1 MVQSNTEL
9 TSQCQI
15 LADEISY
22 LKLREKKVMYLIY
35 VLQNR
40 GYPVNQV
47 FEQEVKHIPTLRFQ
61 EFLDKNPDITDNM
74 PSPGTI
80 NDSKNYY
87 SFRTDDSF
95 DLLCTGP
102 NITKKRPANVPPL
115 NLYGLPEYESSSDEE
130 DVAGAQ
136 GYAGQQQVGQNPQ
149 QYYQESLKYI
159 ENFYNKFATQQQQ
172 QQVASLAMGGSSS
185 QGYISDNNLSKSGG
199 VYLGGGSGMPSN
211 HHARDSSLIN
221 GAIGGGIDFGASSTQ
236 QISYYDYLSRDEEG
250 DLSRN
255 EEE

>member
-1 MVQSNTEL
+1 MKELATVVQSNTEL

-87 SFRTDDSF
+87 SFRSDDSF

-102 NITKKRPANVPPL
+102 NITKKRPSNVPPL

-130 DVAGAQ
+130 DVAGA
-136 GYAGQQQVGQNPQ
+136 
-149 QYYQESLKYI
+149 
-159 ENFYNKFATQQQQ
+159 
-172 QQVASLAMGGSSS
+172 
-185 QGYISDNNLSKSGG
+185 
-199 VYLGGGSGMPSN
+199 
-211 HHARDSSLIN
+211 
-221 GAIGGGIDFGASSTQ
+221 
-236 QISYYDYLSRDEEG
+236 
-250 DLSRN
+250 
-255 EEE
+255 

>member
-1 MVQSNTEL
+1 MNKQMTVYKLEVEERRKVMEMMKSDNEKLAIELKAAVASQNTQQMNSNAIMKELTTVVQTNTDL
-9 TSQCQI
+9 TSQCQL

-74 PSPGTI
+74 PSPGTM

-87 SFRTDDSF
+87 SFRSDDSYS
-95 DLLCTGP
+95 LLCTGP
-102 NITKKRPANVPPL
+102 NITKKRPSIVPPL

-130 DVAGAQ
+130 G
-136 GYAGQQQVGQNPQ
+136 GGNYAGG
-149 QYYQESLKYI
+149 
-159 ENFYNKFATQQQQ
+159 
-172 QQVASLAMGGSSS
+172 
-185 QGYISDNNLSKSGG
+185 
-199 VYLGGGSGMPSN
+199 
-211 HHARDSSLIN
+211 
-221 GAIGGGIDFGASSTQ
+221 
-236 QISYYDYLSRDEEG
+236 
-250 DLSRN
+250 
-255 EEE
+255 